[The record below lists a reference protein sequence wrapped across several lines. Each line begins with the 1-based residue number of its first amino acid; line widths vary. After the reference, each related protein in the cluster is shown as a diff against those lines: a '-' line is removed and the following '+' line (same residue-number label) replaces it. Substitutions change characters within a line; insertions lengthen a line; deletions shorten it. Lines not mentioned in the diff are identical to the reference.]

1 MTTTAARL
9 GRDPLFLS
17 SSSSSKSVRAA
28 AIKIRFADIIVKSSS
43 NKSEA
48 MMKIRREKQILQRK
62 QLQEKARIEARM
74 KIRQEARLAVMKVE
88 EDARSDCKFELDNL
102 SAEKEVLN
110 LIGGSRKARDRSLLK
125 QFGLVLKTEIDDDLL
140 DDLEEDLRDDK
151 LFLIDHHVVV
161 HVTSAEVLAMTTA
174 ASLGRDPLFLS
185 SSSSSSKSVRAAAIK
200 IRFADIIV
208 KSSSNKSEA
217 MMKIRREKQILQR
230 KQLQEKARI
239 EARMKIR
246 QEARLAVMKV
256 EEDARSDC
264 KFEHPL
270 SAEKE
275 VINLIGGSR
284 KARDRSLL
292 KQFGLVLKTEIDD
305 DLLDDLEEGEIF

>member
-185 SSSSSSKSVRAAAIK
+185 SSSSSKSVRAAAIK

-275 VINLIGGSR
+275 VLNLIGGSR

>member
-1 MTTTAARL
+1 MTTTAASL

-48 MMKIRREKQILQRK
+48 MMKIRREKHILQRK

-140 DDLEEDLRDDK
+140 DDLEE
-151 LFLIDHHVVV
+151 
-161 HVTSAEVLAMTTA
+161 
-174 ASLGRDPLFLS
+174 
-185 SSSSSSKSVRAAAIK
+185 
-200 IRFADIIV
+200 
-208 KSSSNKSEA
+208 
-217 MMKIRREKQILQR
+217 
-230 KQLQEKARI
+230 
-239 EARMKIR
+239 
-246 QEARLAVMKV
+246 
-256 EEDARSDC
+256 
-264 KFEHPL
+264 
-270 SAEKE
+270 
-275 VINLIGGSR
+275 
-284 KARDRSLL
+284 
-292 KQFGLVLKTEIDD
+292 
-305 DLLDDLEEGEIF
+305 GEIF

>member
-1 MTTTAARL
+1 
-9 GRDPLFLS
+9 
-17 SSSSSKSVRAA
+17 
-28 AIKIRFADIIVKSSS
+28 
-43 NKSEA
+43 
-48 MMKIRREKQILQRK
+48 
-62 QLQEKARIEARM
+62 
-74 KIRQEARLAVMKVE
+74 
-88 EDARSDCKFELDNL
+88 
-102 SAEKEVLN
+102 
-110 LIGGSRKARDRSLLK
+110 
-125 QFGLVLKTEIDDDLL
+125 
-140 DDLEEDLRDDK
+140 
-151 LFLIDHHVVV
+151 
-161 HVTSAEVLAMTTA
+161 MTTA
-174 ASLGRDPLFLS
+174 ASLGRDPLFL

-275 VINLIGGSR
+275 VLNLIGGSR